1 MQNLEIGHVTKFH
14 QKISPFEK
22 FVARYVL
29 LNFIKRQRSIKDTLK
44 NRKCLWQ
51 GVKNSSFVVLIADS
65 DNVNLLGMDHVVT
78 IENEENH
85 KKDKNLTLKL
95 NSLDVIQNRYSHYNY
110 DNKLTAHKPYDL
122 FRDNSSKSNDNVSIN
137 SFPKEVQCASGLS
150 HDLRQTSHPSSK
162 SFLEIIHGTIYTNN
176 NASDMLISSNSGEE
190 HRGINGLEL
199 PTYRSLSFCI
209 MKDQPPAYYEVTGI
223 KPRVDEV
230 SKKYF

>member
-29 LNFIKRQRSIKDTLK
+29 FNFIKRQRSIKDTLK

-51 GVKNSSFVVLIADS
+51 GVKNSSSVVLIADS

-85 KKDKNLTLKL
+85 KKDKNRTLKL
-95 NSLDVIQNRYSHYNY
+95 NSLDVIQNRYSHYSY

-150 HDLRQTSHPSSK
+150 HDLNQKHTGDNSWYH
-162 SFLEIIHGTIYTNN
+162 IH
-176 NASDMLISSNSGEE
+176 
-190 HRGINGLEL
+190 
-199 PTYRSLSFCI
+199 
-209 MKDQPPAYYEVTGI
+209 
-223 KPRVDEV
+223 
-230 SKKYF
+230 